1 MRRKNGKK
9 NGLRRIITMFIK
21 MLRIIIII
29 VTILRKERRDE
40 AVEMQV

>member
-9 NGLRRIITMFIK
+9 NGLRCIITMFIK